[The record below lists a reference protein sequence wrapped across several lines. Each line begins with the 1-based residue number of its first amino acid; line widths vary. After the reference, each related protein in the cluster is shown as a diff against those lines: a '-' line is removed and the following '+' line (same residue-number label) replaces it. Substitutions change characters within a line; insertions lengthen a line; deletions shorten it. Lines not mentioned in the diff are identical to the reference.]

1 MDLIDRREAYPDG
14 VLYASK
20 ECHYSIFKAARM
32 YRMEL
37 VKLESLVSGAMD
49 CSDLKAQLQQRKH
62 RAAIIVVN
70 IGIVNCLYFAWMMVF
85 VLFSYH
91 ILWYIYAYAK

>member
-1 MDLIDRREAYPDG
+1 MDRREAYPDG

-49 CSDLKAQLQQRKH
+49 CSDLKAQLQMRKH
-62 RAAIIVVN
+62 RPTIIVVT
-70 IGIVNCLYFAWMMVF
+70 IGKLHSQLTMF
-85 VLFSYH
+85 
-91 ILWYIYAYAK
+91 

>member
-49 CSDLKAQLQQRKH
+49 CFDLKA
-62 RAAIIVVN
+62 
-70 IGIVNCLYFAWMMVF
+70 
-85 VLFSYH
+85 
-91 ILWYIYAYAK
+91 

>member
-20 ECHYSIFKAARM
+20 EYHYSIFKAARM

-70 IGIVNCLYFAWMMVF
+70 IGIKANSLF
-85 VLFSYH
+85 VLH
-91 ILWYIYAYAK
+91 G